1 MQCHDQ
7 LAQAR
12 PTCTWVLLN
21 AGSFQAVGKE
31 TLPSPC
37 RKRLPPGRH
46 PRAGTLKPDL
56 TAGAP
61 PWAVNASLTSETT
74 YFICTWVLLNDGSFQ
89 AVGKETLPSPC
100 RKRLPPGRHPR
111 AGTLKPDF
119 TAGAPPWAVNA
130 SLTSETTYFIIVMS
144 PRCFEGL
151 SQLLR
156 SRERAEFC
164 TGWVHSVIRFI
175 SYLAIALPDSTASL
189 KPCHPVVQEPSTQGS
204 YVQGWG
210 SRCLANAKI

>member
-1 MQCHDQ
+1 MHVPLGHKRACPVHSASLGPNAILRKVHDVHACCGMQCHDQ

-21 AGSFQAVGKE
+21 A
-31 TLPSPC
+31 
-37 RKRLPPGRH
+37 
-46 PRAGTLKPDL
+46 
-56 TAGAP
+56 
-61 PWAVNASLTSETT
+61 
-74 YFICTWVLLNDGSFQ
+74 GSFQ